1 MPHQRESPE
10 GQVADAIKN
19 SWVDQFAP
27 ISTRPYLRLS
37 RLDRPIGTWLLYIPC
52 VWGILLATLHTGN
65 LRLWDLWLIIACGLG
80 ALLMRGAGCTWNDIT
95 DRNYDALVSRTKSRP
110 IPSGQISVK
119 NALFWMLI
127 QAFCAL
133 GFLITFGPTA
143 VIFGIASTSLVVIY
157 PFAKRFTWWPQVFLG
172 LAFNWG
178 ILLLFVAHT
187 GGLSWPIISLYIA
200 GIFWTLFYDT
210 IYAYQDTQDDLLI
223 GVKSTAILFGQDAK
237 KWLIIFIIFCIS
249 LMVASV
255 FIVTQDRT
263 ILSKII
269 SFFGV
274 FIFFLHLCFQWQNF
288 DAQNNKVLL
297 NLFRSNRNA
306 GLIFTIFL
314 CLAIWV

>member
-1 MPHQRESPE
+1 M
-10 GQVADAIKN
+10 
-19 SWVDQFAP
+19 
-27 ISTRPYLRLS
+27 
-37 RLDRPIGTWLLYIPC
+37 DRPIGTWLLLIPC
-52 VWGILLATLHTGN
+52 WWGLLVAILQSGETMISLKV
-65 LRLWDLWLIIACGLG
+65 LWIAIVCILG
-80 ALLMRGAGCTWNDIT
+80 AILMRGAGCTWNDIT
-95 DRNYDALVSRTKSRP
+95 DRNLDAKVARSKSRP
-110 IPSGQISVK
+110 LPSGQISLK
-119 NALFWMLI
+119 L
-127 QAFCAL
+127 
-133 GFLITFGPTA
+133 A
-143 VIFGIASTSLVVIY
+143 VIWMIFQLILSAILLLTLNWFAVFVGVLSLVVVVIY
-157 PFAKRFTWWPQVFLG
+157 PFAKRFTWWPQLFLG
-172 LAFNWG
+172 FAFNWG
-178 ILLLFVAHT
+178 VL
-187 GGLSWPIISLYIA
+187 LSWSAYQNSLSITPLFLYIA